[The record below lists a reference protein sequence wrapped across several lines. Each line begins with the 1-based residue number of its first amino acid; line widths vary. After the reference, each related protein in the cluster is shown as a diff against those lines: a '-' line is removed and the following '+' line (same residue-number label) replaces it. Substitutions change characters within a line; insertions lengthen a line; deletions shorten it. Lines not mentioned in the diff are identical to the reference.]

1 MAASNTQVASQ
12 QRVDDGI
19 YATPSAAAA
28 AAETAAPKAKGQRG
42 RAAANKRLNPRVQDE
57 IVPSSN
63 NGAQPQA
70 QTARPKRGA
79 AKPVSQSDRY
89 DTGRL

>member
-1 MAASNTQVASQ
+1 MAASITQVASQ

-19 YATPSAAAA
+19 YATPSAA

-79 AKPVSQSDRY
+79 AKPVSQSDR
-89 DTGRL
+89 